1 MGGLGIL
8 GTMEMA
14 RNAMQTARQGAEI
27 AGNNL
32 ANASNPIYA
41 RQRVKI
47 AAAVAIPTDKGPQG
61 SGSEVARIEQ
71 IRDYAIDKQLVE
83 EKGVTA
89 FLESK
94 QRGLQMAES
103 SLGQSL
109 DRQSVN
115 AGDAYST
122 FGISEGVTDLFNS
135 FQSLSASPT
144 STAERQTALYSA
156 QKLTDKFK
164 SVDRRLDN
172 LRSSLNKEI
181 KADIVNA
188 NAKLE
193 QLAYLA
199 SSIGNTELVEGA
211 ANEIRDV
218 MQHTL
223 EQLAEFVNLTTSTNE
238 DGKMSVFISGEEFIT
253 DNVMTDVMKV
263 VTNGNGYHSAAS
275 ASNGTALNLTSGKI
289 AGAID
294 ARDGGVVDLRESL
307 NTLASELITQVNGLH
322 TTGYDLSG
330 NNDNTLNF
338 FTGSGAADISVND
351 TLKADARR
359 LQMSGSASEVGDNTI
374 ARALAEKLES
384 PTINLNNMS
393 YSEHYGNTV
402 SSFGQE
408 LSLVNVQLNDQKA
421 VQNMLQKQRDSVQG
435 VSIDEEVANLVIFQR
450 AFQASARLI
459 STMNTLMGDVINMQR

>member
-1 MGGLGIL
+1 
-8 GTMEMA
+8 MA

-27 AGNNL
+27 SGNNL

-47 AAAVAIPTDKGPQG
+47 TAAVAIPTDKGPQG
-61 SGSEVARIEQ
+61 SGAEVARIEQ

-103 SLGQSL
+103 SLGQAL
-109 DRQSVN
+109 DRQSVD

-122 FGISEGVTDLFNS
+122 YGISEGVTDLFNS

-156 QKLTDKFK
+156 QKLTDKFR
-164 SVDRRLDN
+164 SVDRRLDE
-172 LRSSLNKEI
+172 LRNSLNKEV

-193 QLAYLA
+193 QVAYLA

-218 MQHTL
+218 MQETL
-223 EQLAEFVNLTTSTNE
+223 EQLAEYVNVTTTTND
-238 DGKMSVFISGEEFIT
+238 DGEMSLFIAGEEFIT

-263 VTNGNGYHSAAS
+263 VTDGNGYHSATTS
-275 ASNGTALNLTSGKI
+275 EGTALNLTSGKV

-307 NTLASELITQVNGLH
+307 NTLASELITQVNALH

-330 NNDNTLNF
+330 NNDTTLNF
-338 FTGSGAADISVND
+338 FTGSGAADISVNS
-351 TLKADARR
+351 TLRDDARK
-359 LQMSGSASEVGDNTI
+359 LQLSASATEVGDNTI
-374 ARALAEKLES
+374 ARALADKLKAPS
-384 PTINLNNMS
+384 ANLNNMN
-393 YSEHYGNTV
+393 YAEHYGNTV

-421 VQNMLQKQRDSVQG
+421 VQGMLQKQRDSVQG

-459 STMNTLMGDVINMQR
+459 STMDTLMGDVINMQR

>member
-1 MGGLGIL
+1 
-8 GTMEMA
+8 
-14 RNAMQTARQGAEI
+14 
-27 AGNNL
+27 
-32 ANASNPIYA
+32 
-41 RQRVKI
+41 
-47 AAAVAIPTDKGPQG
+47 
-61 SGSEVARIEQ
+61 
-71 IRDYAIDKQLVE
+71 
-83 EKGVTA
+83 
-89 FLESK
+89 
-94 QRGLQMAES
+94 
-103 SLGQSL
+103 
-109 DRQSVN
+109 
-115 AGDAYST
+115 
-122 FGISEGVTDLFNS
+122 
-135 FQSLSASPT
+135 
-144 STAERQTALYSA
+144 
-156 QKLTDKFK
+156 
-164 SVDRRLDN
+164 
-172 LRSSLNKEI
+172 LNKEI

>member
-47 AAAVAIPTDKGPQG
+47 ASAVAIPTDKGPQG
-61 SGSEVARIEQ
+61 SGAEVAGIEQ
-71 IRDYAIDKQLVE
+71 VRDYAIDKQLVE

-89 FLESK
+89 FLEAK

-109 DRQSVN
+109 DRQSVD

-122 FGISEGVTDLFNS
+122 YGISEGVTDLFNS

-144 STAERQTALYSA
+144 STAERQTAVYSA

-172 LRSSLNKEI
+172 LRSSLNKEV

-193 QLAYLA
+193 QVAYLA
-199 SSIGNTELVEGA
+199 SSIGNTEMVEGA
-211 ANEIRDV
+211 ANEIRDI
-218 MQHTL
+218 MQDTL
-223 EQLAEFVNLTTSTNE
+223 EQLAEFVNVITTTNE

-253 DNVMTDVMKV
+253 DNVLTDVMKV
-263 VTNGNGYHSAAS
+263 VTNANGYHSAAS
-275 ASNGTALNLTSGKI
+275 SRSSTALNLTSGKI

-307 NTLASELITQVNGLH
+307 NTLASELITQVNALH

-330 NNDNTLNF
+330 NNDNSLKF
-338 FTGSGAADISVND
+338 FTGADPR
-351 TLKADARR
+351 K
-359 LQMSGSASEVGDNTI
+359 LQMSASATEVGDNTI
-374 ARALAEKLES
+374 ARALADKLES
-384 PTINLNNMS
+384 PTINLDNMS
-393 YSEHYGNTV
+393 YAEHYGNTV

-408 LSLVNVQLNDQKA
+408 LSLVNVRLNDQKA